1 MARAFKDMIVQEAD
15 GKPRLTFRNRQGAAV
30 LEDVAVEVSSSVQQ
44 QGDAW
49 GALAAN
55 LLLELDDDDVPYAV
69 APEFMPAAAPAALI
83 SREKLA
89 TAFGKLA
96 AAVSALISHMGD
108 KNNPHVTTA
117 AQVGAYTKSETDAKL
132 HGKANTRGTYSG
144 LTAGN
149 SLKIGGKTFSM
160 NMNGDDLE
168 IWWQ

>member
-1 MARAFKDMIVQEAD
+1 
-15 GKPRLTFRNRQGAAV
+15 
-30 LEDVAVEVSSSVQQ
+30 
-44 QGDAW
+44 
-49 GALAAN
+49 
-55 LLLELDDDDVPYAV
+55 
-69 APEFMPAAAPAALI
+69 MPAAAPAALI

-96 AAVSALISHMGD
+96 AAVSALISHVGD

-132 HGKANTRGTYSG
+132 NGKANTSGTYSG

>member
-1 MARAFKDMIVQEAD
+1 M
-15 GKPRLTFRNRQGAAV
+15 
-30 LEDVAVEVSSSVQQ
+30 EVSSTVQQ

-49 GALAAN
+49 GALEAN
-55 LLLELDDDDVPYAV
+55 LLMELDDDDVPYAV
-69 APEFMPAAAPAALI
+69 APEFTPAAAPAALTP
-83 SREKLA
+83 REKLA

-96 AAVSALISHMGD
+96 AAVSALISHMVD
-108 KNNPHVTTA
+108 KTNPH
-117 AQVGAYTKSETDAKL
+117 TKSETDSKL
-132 HGKANTRGTYSG
+132 TGKANTSGTYSG

>member
-1 MARAFKDMIVQEAD
+1 MYKAIKANRVVDIPESKAESYLAEGYSIFDKAGNLVLAPKTIVA
-15 GKPRLTFRNRQGAAV
+15 
-30 LEDVAVEVSSSVQQ
+30 
-44 QGDAW
+44 
-49 GALAAN
+49 
-55 LLLELDDDDVPYAV
+55 
-69 APEFMPAAAPAALI
+69 
-83 SREKLA
+83 EKLA
-89 TAFGKLA
+89 KE
-96 AAVSALISHMGD
+96 VEALISHMGD

-132 HGKANTRGTYSG
+132 NGKANTSGTYSG